1 MPAFAE
7 DRVEPVLKNPGAR
20 YLEDVLQSKCFERA
34 TRLRTLLLYLWE
46 NRNDDISEYAIAVD
60 GLGRSPDFE
69 SKIDATVRVQ
79 IARLRAFLRKYYEI
93 EGRQSSTRLVIPLG
107 THQIQLV
114 EVMADGQF
122 AETPKAIAEP
132 DLQYDTS
139 AEDVVSSV
147 FPVAGREPTRGRFLV
162 SILIAV
168 IVVLVSCLSWL
179 LWMPPHRDGKS
190 VGFSKQELPLFW
202 KDITNN
208 GKATRIVL
216 PTPTFFAWQPRGGA
230 STLIV
235 RDLSV
240 NDSSKLEG
248 SAELADIEKRYGKP
262 QTWRNYTFASDTF
275 AALRLERFLDSYGVQ
290 TQISSSVESP
300 HEIIDYENVIA
311 FGTTSSLTAY
321 QSDLDRLSFKLGS
334 HERYVTDKR
343 LPAGSPPQFSLEQE
357 SASRMVAP
365 GLIALLP
372 RGAGASG
379 NRILLVQGAETTA
392 LISYMTSENGMKEIA
407 QAEAEHGNNPF
418 FEAIVLSEV
427 NEGNPIQSR
436 LVAFRPFVSQQPKQ
450 SK

>member
-1 MPAFAE
+1 
-7 DRVEPVLKNPGAR
+7 
-20 YLEDVLQSKCFERA
+20 
-34 TRLRTLLLYLWE
+34 
-46 NRNDDISEYAIAVD
+46 
-60 GLGRSPDFE
+60 
-69 SKIDATVRVQ
+69 
-79 IARLRAFLRKYYEI
+79 
-93 EGRQSSTRLVIPLG
+93 
-107 THQIQLV
+107 
-114 EVMADGQF
+114 
-122 AETPKAIAEP
+122 
-132 DLQYDTS
+132 
-139 AEDVVSSV
+139 VVSPV
-147 FPVAGREPTRGRFLV
+147 FPVPGRESARGRFLLP
-162 SILIAV
+162 ILLVVIAM
-168 IVVLVSCLSWL
+168 LVSCLSWL
-179 LWMPPHRDGKS
+179 FWMLQENGKNLA
-190 VGFSKQELPLFW
+190 FSKQELPLFW
-202 KDITNN
+202 KGITDN
-208 GKATRIVL
+208 GRATRIVL
-216 PTPTFFAWQPRGGA
+216 PTPTFFAWQPGGGA
-230 STLIV
+230 SPLVV

-248 SAELADIEKRYGKP
+248 SAQLADIEKRYGKP

-321 QSDLDRLSFKLGS
+321 QSDLDRLSFRLGPY
-334 HERYVTDKR
+334 ERYVIDKR

-407 QAEAEHGNNPF
+407 QAEAEHGHNPF